1 MEQDD
6 FFKTVGTSKVLT
18 AEETLDIALHMK
30 ELAPHNKL
38 TFPNK
43 KRIGTWMD
51 HFFSNVCFYS
61 YVRVGSRLQQNFSI
75 TIPKVRIDISS
86 IYFLNVSRTQLS
98 VNFTSRNGNVRKLE
112 NRLHQGQQLYEAVF
126 DPPVRVG
133 LGNHTIT
140 FTNPTGGYYQGSQ
153 IQGQSTL
160 QDKDVT
166 ISIPSSCWYF
176 VVGFKL
182 RKA

>member
-51 HFFSNVCFYS
+51 HFFTNARFCS
-61 YVRVGSRLQQNFSI
+61 YVNSYQFQQDFSI
-75 TIPKVRIDISS
+75 TIPPKVRIVISS
-86 IYFLNVSRTQLS
+86 IYFLNVNGYQLS
-98 VNFTSRNGNVRKLE
+98 VNFTRTGNVRKLE

-133 LGNHTIT
+133 SGNHVIT
-140 FTNPTGGYYQGSQ
+140 FTNPTAGYYQGSQ
-153 IQGQSTL
+153 IQGQNNL
-160 QDKDVT
+160 QYRDVT
-166 ISIPSSCWYF
+166 ISIPSTRWYF
-176 VVGFKL
+176 VVGFKM
-182 RKA
+182 RHA